1 MNKDFAS
8 AISYILTSAS
18 NDELSS
24 IYEAIVNRR
33 QSLSRTARVKF
44 MSGDK
49 VKFSSRG
56 VDYSGV
62 IKDVKIKKASVKMTN
77 GQTYLVPL
85 NMLEAA

>member
-1 MNKDFAS
+1 MNNEFAS
-8 AISYILTSAS
+8 TITYILTSAS
-18 NDELSS
+18 NDELNS

-49 VKFSSRG
+49 VKFSARG
-56 VDYSGV
+56 VNYSGV
-62 IKDVKIKKASVKMTN
+62 IKSIKIKKASVKMTD